1 MRGRH
6 FLVLN
11 PEWALREDIEHHAA
25 AVAEALG
32 HAPYDVRHRL
42 LKPGASLLAKD
53 TDPQPLEQA
62 CDRLKE
68 AGYRAVVVT
77 EEELRSP
84 SRPERAVSLRQEGDS
99 LVFLGRD
106 EGIVLRV
113 DRQSRLLM
121 VVGDLDARRD
131 AVVRWLLRNEN
142 ESQERRLNAFIKGR
156 AALRLFDAS
165 GGQGVFI
172 KARGFRY
179 PSMGKVA
186 GLSVAHNMRVLL
198 DLVATSAGRVH
209 LDVDFGLAD
218 ELPVNTR
225 APVPESEEALVRFE
239 RHALVALSL
248 WRAGMIVRAPA
259 VNASAASTT
268 PSALSSLPAAAL
280 GTSEGGFFPALGAGA
295 RTREALLK
303 VGPLWV
309 SLGLVAV
316 AAIGLSAIR
325 VTQGAAPLGL
335 AGMAGGAFLLLY
347 GFGNW
352 KQKRLLEDYPI
363 SRIRS
368 LAMGRVEVV
377 GTAVPRVPMRSP
389 YGDVDCVYF
398 RYQLQEFARDVRGRT
413 RWRTVAN
420 GSSSAIPFGIRDETG
435 EILVLPQGARF
446 DLSNRRTL
454 HLGGGTSK
462 LGLSDVGGRTRA
474 IEECIPSYGHVLV
487 MGMARPVQVEPP
499 DRRRELA
506 MRLRALKRDK
516 DRLAGFDINGDGHID
531 DREWAAAV
539 ATVQSEIL
547 DERLDPAAESTDC
560 ALIGGGETGGLFL
573 ISDRSEEK
581 LVRRLAVSTWV
592 GVIGGLGLFLG
603 GVWMMATWSW
613 GGG

>member
-11 PEWALREDIEHHAA
+11 PEWALRDDIEHHAA

-53 TDPQPLEQA
+53 TDPEPLEEA
-62 CDRLKE
+62 CSRLKE
-68 AGYRAVVVT
+68 AGYKAVVVS

-84 SRPERAVSLRQEGDS
+84 PRPGRAVSMRREGEA
-99 LVFLGRD
+99 LVLLDRD
-106 EGIVLRV
+106 DGVVLRV
-113 DRQSRLLM
+113 DPESRLLV
-121 VVGDLDARRD
+121 VVGDLDARRE
-131 AVVRWLLRNEN
+131 AVVQWLLRNEN
-142 ESQERRLNAFIKGR
+142 ECHEQRLKAFIRGR
-156 AALRLFDAS
+156 AAVRLFDAS
-165 GGQGVFI
+165 GGQGAFI

-179 PSMGKVA
+179 PSMGKGA
-186 GLSVAHNMRVLL
+186 GLSVAHNLRVLL
-198 DLVATSAGRVH
+198 DRVAASAGRVH
-209 LDVDFGLAD
+209 MDVDYGLAD
-218 ELPVNTR
+218 ELPVNAR

-259 VNASAASTT
+259 ETAGEASTT
-268 PSALSSLPAAAL
+268 APSTAPSLPAAAF
-280 GTSEGGFFPALGAGA
+280 GTSEGGFFPALGASA

-309 SLGLVAV
+309 SIGLVAF
-316 AAIGLSAIR
+316 ALTGLLAKGI
-325 VTQGAAPLGL
+325 TQGAAPLGL
-335 AGMAGGAFLLLY
+335 AAVAGGVFLLLY

-368 LAMGRVEVV
+368 LAMGKVEVV

-389 YGDVDCVYF
+389 YGGVDCVYF
-398 RYQLQEFARDVRGRT
+398 RYQLQEFVQDVQGRT
-413 RWRTVAN
+413 RWRNVAN
-420 GSSSAIPFGIRDETG
+420 GSSGGIPFGVKDDTG
-435 EILVLPQGARF
+435 EIMVLPRGARV
-446 DLSNRRTL
+446 DLSDRRTL
-454 HLGGGTSK
+454 PVK
-462 LGLSDVGGRTRA
+462 GGRTRA
-474 IEECIPSYGHVLV
+474 IEECIPAYGHVLV
-487 MGMARPVQVEPP
+487 MGTARPVQAEPP

-506 MRLRALKRDK
+506 LRLRALKRDK
-516 DRLAGFDINGDGHID
+516 ERLARFDTDGNGRID
-531 DREWAAAV
+531 DGEWAAAV
-539 ATVQSEIL
+539 ATVRSEIL
-547 DERLDPAAESTDC
+547 DEHLDTPAESRDR
-560 ALIGGGETGGLFL
+560 ALIGGGDAGGLFL

-581 LVRRLAVSTWV
+581 LVRRLAMSTWV

-603 GVWMMATWSW
+603 GVWMVATWSW